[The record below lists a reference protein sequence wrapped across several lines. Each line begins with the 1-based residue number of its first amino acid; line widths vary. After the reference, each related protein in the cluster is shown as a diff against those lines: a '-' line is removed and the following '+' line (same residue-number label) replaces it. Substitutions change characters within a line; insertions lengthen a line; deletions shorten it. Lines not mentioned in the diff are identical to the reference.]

1 MLNQVQH
8 DNYWNPFIKNIGNV
22 DNRGRI
28 SGELALIPESFFY
41 SGYNSPKLKDVFYLL
56 VMNLPM
62 QRICVFSNSRNKRCL
77 LPFVRICFKKL
88 KQLFRVEDKTFSTP
102 TLG

>member
-1 MLNQVQH
+1 MTIIETI
-8 DNYWNPFIKNIGNV
+8 DRV
-22 DNRGRI
+22 DNRGDI
-28 SGELALIPESFFY
+28 IGELAPRPESLSD

-77 LPFVRICFKKL
+77 LLFVRICFN
-88 KQLFRVEDKTFSTP
+88 KTEAALSS
-102 TLG
+102 